1 MRLRGA
7 LWHEGSNGLGVGP
20 MWLRRCLPYRQRF
33 RYAAIQHDMAYDSNG
48 DGEYRRFAD
57 YAFLAMCLS
66 ASDNWL
72 QRLTAWVYF
81 VAVRL
86 FGWLYYRYDN

>member
-20 MWLRRCLPYRQRF
+20 MWLRRCLPYRHLF
-33 RYAAIQHDMAYDSNG
+33 GEAARQHDMAYDCNG

-57 YAFLAMCLS
+57 WAFLAMCLR
-66 ASDNWL
+66 ASDNGV
-72 QRLTAWVYF
+72 QRAVAWVYF
-81 VAVRL
+81 VMVRC
-86 FGWLYYRYDN
+86 FGWAFYRYDN